1 MSVWLSGIGIARGIA
16 IGRVHKIVSGDL
28 EIPEYALEPFEV
40 EDEIKRYRSA
50 LRRARSQLKD
60 VKDRIPEGTPGEIS
74 EFIDSHLLMLEDRTF
89 SVAVED
95 LVRDRGVN
103 AEAALKVQRDTLIGV
118 FERMEDPYL
127 RSRRDDVEHVVQ
139 RIWRILLKHDKPL
152 VPKETGGDAA
162 AVVVADD
169 ITPADIVLL
178 HRQGVAGFVTE
189 FGGPLSHT
197 AILARSLGIPA
208 IVGMHGARRL
218 LEDGEAIILDGH
230 AGHAIGSPDRKAL
243 AFYQHRRQRD
253 ARYRR
258 MLARLKDEPAVSK
271 DGVAIRL
278 QANIELPSDA
288 AAAAEAGADG
298 VGLFRTEFLYM
309 NRDAPPDEEEQFL
322 AYREVIAAVNGPVTI
337 RTLDLGAD
345 KQASHTRAGSPTT
358 VNPALGLR
366 AIRLCL
372 QERDL
377 FRVQLRAL
385 YRAAA
390 AGEVKIMLP
399 MISNVYELTQSLALI
414 EEVKA
419 ELAREGREYS
429 PDAHVGA
436 MIEVPAAAL
445 SAHWL
450 ARDSQFFSIG
460 TNDLIQYTLAIDRV
474 DDEVNYLY
482 DPLNPAVL
490 QLIHHTIVAGRQAGI
505 PVSMC
510 GEMAGEPQHT
520 RLLLGL
526 GLTEFSMHPSS
537 LLEVKRIVRE
547 SDISA
552 LRETAQRLI
561 ETTDPDESRAVIE
574 ALAAA

>member
-1 MSVWLSGIGIARGIA
+1 MSVWLSGVGIARGIA
-16 IGRVHKIVSGDL
+16 IGRVHMITSGDL
-28 EIPEYALEPFEV
+28 DIPEYALEPFEIG
-40 EDEIKRYRSA
+40 DEVKRYRSA

-74 EFIDSHLLMLEDRTF
+74 EFIDSHLLMLEDKTF

-95 LVRDRGVN
+95 LISDRGVN

-152 VPKETGGDAA
+152 VPKESGGDGAS
-162 AVVVADD
+162 VVVADD
-169 ITPADIVLL
+169 ITPADVVLL
-178 HRQGVAGFVTE
+178 HRQGIAGFVTE

-218 LEDGEAIILDGH
+218 LEDGEPIILDGH
-230 AGHAIGSPDRKAL
+230 AGHAIGGPDRHAL

-271 DGVAIRL
+271 DGVEITL

-288 AAAAEAGADG
+288 VAAQENGATG

-309 NRDAPPDEEEQFL
+309 NREAPPDEEEQFL
-322 AYREVIAAVNGPVTI
+322 AYREVIAAVDGPITI

-345 KQASHTRAGSPTT
+345 KQASHTRAGNPNV

-372 QERDL
+372 QEQDL

-385 YRAAA
+385 LRAAA
-390 AGEVKIMLP
+390 GGRIKIMLP
-399 MISNVYELTQSLALI
+399 MISNVYELKQSLRLI
-414 EEVKA
+414 NDVKA
-419 ELAREGREYS
+419 ELEREGREFS
-429 PDAHVGA
+429 PDAEIGA

-445 SAHWL
+445 AAHWL
-450 ARDSQFFSIG
+450 ARDAQFFSIG

-490 QLIHHTIVAGRQAGI
+490 QLIYTTIAAGRAANI

-547 SDISA
+547 SNIGE
-552 LRETAQRLI
+552 LRATAQRLI
-561 ETTDPDESRAVIE
+561 ETSDPDVARSVIDE
-574 ALAAA
+574 LAAA